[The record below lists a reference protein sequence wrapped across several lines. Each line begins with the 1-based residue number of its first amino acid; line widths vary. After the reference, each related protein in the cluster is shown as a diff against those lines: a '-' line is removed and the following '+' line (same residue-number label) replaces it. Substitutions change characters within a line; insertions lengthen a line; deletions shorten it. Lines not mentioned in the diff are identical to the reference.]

1 MDANKVKISS
11 NNKRKMPFDTEKVQI
26 KKPVVLMS
34 QINDSFAP
42 IAESTKIV
50 IDNSFKTESNNDE
63 HTKIIKE
70 LSLEE
75 IDFEKESFISKENE
89 SENISCSE
97 NNEVEKTNDMSE
109 YRKKL
114 MNIGITIPLQ
124 TNQSDNTIVKNFN
137 AENISISQW
146 SKGDVVLNGKSLEVL
161 FYLCYGSNLNF
172 AIVRLFTF

>member
-1 MDANKVKISS
+1 MDTNKVTSP
-11 NNKRKMPFDTEKVQI
+11 NNKRKISFDTEEVQI
-26 KKPVVLMS
+26 KKPAVLMS

-50 IDNSFKTESNNDE
+50 IDNSFNTESSNDE

-75 IDFEKESFISKENE
+75 IDFEEESFISKENE
-89 SENISCSE
+89 SENTTCSE
-97 NNEVEKTNDMSE
+97 NNDVEKIDDISE

-124 TNQSDNTIVKNFN
+124 NNQSDNTIVNNFN

-146 SKGDVVLNGKSLEVL
+146 SKGDVVLNGKPLEVL
-161 FYLCYGSNLNF
+161 FTYFVYIT
-172 AIVRLFTF
+172 ARV